1 MSQVVQD
8 NKNLRFFH
16 PNVLFCLNA
25 ETITTVSVVANSN
38 LLAVVVVV
46 VVVVVLYE
54 HCRNLSTTDC
64 QSSHLPR
71 LSPSAVGT

>member
-46 VVVVVLYE
+46 VVVLYE

>member
-46 VVVVVLYE
+46 VLYE

>member
-38 LLAVVVVV
+38 LFVA
-46 VVVVVLYE
+46 VVVVLYE

-71 LSPSAVGT
+71 LSPFAVGT